1 MMSRMRSSVIANVVL
16 ATVPALIAVGALG
29 SSGCKKK
36 ENKPAEEKPETAS
49 GSAEEGDEPAEVPR
63 TGEGETGKSLAP
75 RNDFVKITP
84 EEIEP
89 LVPQLTG
96 GQRVGEVKSI
106 AGGRRMNVIVC
117 VNGIDPAD
125 VKKELEQRFGDLGI
139 TSIMKDERLRR
150 HQRKNWF
157 SLRGEKNG
165 VRVSANMRAAEY
177 PDCKASEKKTRVALT
192 YYKARAPRGQP
203 PGAKAPAAGQQP
215 PAGGAAPAPAAPGG
229 AQQPQGQQPPAETK
243 PPAGADAGSS
253 G

>member
-16 ATVPALIAVGALG
+16 ATVPALIVGGALG

-36 ENKPAEEKPETAS
+36 ENKPAEGTSESAS
-49 GSAEEGDEPAEVPR
+49 GEEGDEPAEVPK

-75 RNDFVKITP
+75 RKDFVPVT
-84 EEIEP
+84 EAEIQP

-106 AGGRRMNVIVC
+106 AGGRRLNVTLC
-117 VNGIDPAD
+117 VNGVDPQD
-125 VKKELEQRFGDLGI
+125 VKRELEQRFGDLGI
-139 TSIMKDERLRR
+139 TSIQKDERLRR
-150 HQRKNWF
+150 HHRKNWF

-165 VRVSANMRAAEY
+165 MRVSANMRAAEY
-177 PDCKASEKKTRVALT
+177 PDCKASEKKTRVTLT
-192 YYKARAPRGQP
+192 YYKSRAPRGQP

-215 PAGGAAPAPAAPGG
+215 PAAGAPPAPAAPGG
-229 AQQPQGQQPPAETK
+229 AQQPQGQQQPAEGQ
-243 PPAGADAGSS
+243 PPAGADAGSP